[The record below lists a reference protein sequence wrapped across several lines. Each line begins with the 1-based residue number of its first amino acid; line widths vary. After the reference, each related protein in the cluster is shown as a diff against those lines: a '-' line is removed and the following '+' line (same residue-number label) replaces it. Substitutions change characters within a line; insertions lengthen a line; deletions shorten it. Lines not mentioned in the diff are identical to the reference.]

1 MKRKLIAILAAVTLL
16 CSVFVGMTFSAS
28 AVFRLSTAGV
38 RRHTFR

>member
-28 AVFRLSTAGV
+28 AEGERLSLI
-38 RRHTFR
+38 HI